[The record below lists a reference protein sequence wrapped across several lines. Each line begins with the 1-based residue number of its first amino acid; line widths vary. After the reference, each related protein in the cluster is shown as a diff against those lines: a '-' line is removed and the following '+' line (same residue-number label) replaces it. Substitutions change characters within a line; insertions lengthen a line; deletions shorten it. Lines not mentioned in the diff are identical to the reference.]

1 MERKKQSQFQPD
13 PRTWLLLCLLGV
25 ASILLIRSEIGTLC
39 VFLGCLLIHLL
50 TGKANKILPHALYY
64 LVFYGIGWAGV
75 RLLDS
80 SVAFSVSS
88 MLSSIGIV
96 GRKILIPLSFA
107 TALAGEPTGSLMAS
121 LQSLRFPKA
130 VGIAVAVVL
139 RFFPTISGEYR
150 AIRSS
155 QRFRGIGV
163 GVVHTLTHLPSTL
176 EYILIPL
183 ILRTTKVAEEL
194 SASMTVRGVRFSGAT
209 ISYRP
214 VHLIWKDNAL
224 FICFILI
231 VTIVFVL
238 EKGGVL

>member
-107 TALAGEPTGSLMAS
+107 TALAG
-121 LQSLRFPKA
+121 
-130 VGIAVAVVL
+130 
-139 RFFPTISGEYR
+139 
-150 AIRSS
+150 
-155 QRFRGIGV
+155 
-163 GVVHTLTHLPSTL
+163 
-176 EYILIPL
+176 
-183 ILRTTKVAEEL
+183 
-194 SASMTVRGVRFSGAT
+194 
-209 ISYRP
+209 
-214 VHLIWKDNAL
+214 
-224 FICFILI
+224 
-231 VTIVFVL
+231 
-238 EKGGVL
+238 